1 MVGFLFGRISID
13 GECIRGRIRLSINL
27 IDWRRQPFNI
37 MNKVLLTLTLI
48 SAVAITTHGQGQITF
63 SPSTQKISVN
73 SVIDG
78 SATGLI
84 PANASTTATTYYFAL
99 FASATAHAVGGT
111 QTAPILGYDGTPA
124 ALQSTYAFADPNW
137 ELVDYG
143 VNTVAGKFI
152 GNEEDS
158 VGTTTVPGIPG
169 GSTAQFVVV
178 GWNATLGSTIGQLE
192 SSLLSPGP
200 EDGPEEFGCMGQ
212 SMVSGAI
219 TLGNGAG
226 IPTSA
231 LFGPGATFIQGF
243 TLGQFIYIPEPAAL
257 ALGGLGGLAL
267 LAFRRKQG

>member
-1 MVGFLFGRISID
+1 
-13 GECIRGRIRLSINL
+13 
-27 IDWRRQPFNI
+27 
-37 MNKVLLTLTLI
+37 MNKVLLIITLV
-48 SAVAITTHGQGQITF
+48 SACSLNSRGQGLIKFTA
-63 SPSTQKISVN
+63 SVEKISVN
-73 SVIDG
+73 SQVG
-78 SATGLI
+78 GPATGLL
-84 PANASTTATTYYFAL
+84 PANTGTTGTTYDFAL
-99 FASATAHAVGGT
+99 YASATATTVGGT
-111 QTAPILGYDGTPA
+111 QTAPIAGYMGNGG
-124 ALQSTYAFADPNW
+124 ALQSTYAFADNNW

-143 VNTVAGKFI
+143 VNTAAGKFI
-152 GNEEDS
+152 GDEQ
-158 VGTTTVPGIPG
+158 GTAGATTVPGIPA
-169 GSTAQFVVV
+169 GSDAQFVVV
-178 GWNATLGSTIGQLE
+178 GWDAALGSTIGQLE

-231 LFGPGATFIQGF
+231 LFGPGAPFIQGF

>member
-152 GNEEDS
+152 GNEQNS
-158 VGTTTVPGIPG
+158 AGTTTVPGIPG

-178 GWNATLGSTIGQLE
+178 GWSAALGSNIEQLGDSLGNPGTYYGLIGQ
-192 SSLLSPGP
+192 SA
-200 EDGPEEFGCMGQ
+200 
-212 SMVSGAI
+212 VSGAI

-231 LFGPGATFIQGF
+231 LFGPGAPFIQGF